1 MSVVGLDFG
10 SLNTV
15 IAAAGRGGV
24 DVVLN
29 GNSNRLN
36 PNMVGFDQS
45 RVMGEVASSTA
56 TSNYKN
62 TIKNMKRLIGLTFDD
77 PRAQAEMEGL
87 AFKCVPIQRAG
98 YKSIGVEVRSN
109 DEDKVIPIEAVA
121 GMMVKHMGG
130 IVAQKTSE
138 SSNNMSSK
146 VPTTSVSHPLYP
158 QDWVV
163 AVPGYYTDAQKRA
176 FLTGCEVAGIKGI
189 LRLIHETTAT
199 ALAYGIFKDIRKEF
213 TTENPTNIMFL
224 DIGATAFSVSIV
236 TFEPGKLIVKSTQYD
251 TDLGGRDFDLV
262 IAQWLADSF
271 EEKYKNKLG
280 GKKPMDQPKVRI
292 KLLIAAEKAK
302 KTLSP
307 AGVREARIN
316 LECLMNDLDFNIK
329 LEAPKF
335 EKMVQPLLDR
345 LIAPLQRALDEAKL
359 TPDQLSSVEIVGGA
373 TRVSCLKRTLSTYL
387 KLDMNATN
395 YGLSTTMNADE
406 AVARGAALQSAILSP
421 RFRVAPYE
429 ITEYQPYPVL
439 ISWDGDDHTPA
450 ESGEGESSGVNSVI
464 MFDRAS
470 SFPLVRRVT
479 LKRQGEFQVIASY
492 DQVAEEYGLLLHS
505 SVPSNIAAFKIKAPT
520 GCENKVRV
528 NIKQDIHGIIT
539 LSSVQMVEEIDEEE
553 TPATPASDEKQ
564 EETPKEDAKKEE
576 PEKKKKIKK
585 TNLDYVIV
593 RPMEWTKAEFD
604 AAYEAEVEME
614 NHDRV
619 VKETSDMRNELE
631 SYIYGMRDKII
642 SASHLAPY
650 CTDDEKTSFSENL
663 GKTENWLYE
672 DGFDAV
678 KSVYAQKLQELK
690 TYGDPVQSRFFQ
702 AQHRPNAIS
711 VLQRSIEKYKNWLN
725 SAANEEKYAHI
736 TDDEK
741 LKCHG
746 KCDEISS
753 WMYEMLDK
761 QGVAPTYAEPAV
773 TIAQIQEKNKEI
785 SDVVNPIMM
794 KPAPKPKP
802 VPPAE
807 EKKKEESNAEG
818 PMETDD
824 TSEKKSE
831 PMETDNASEKMDT
844 TS

>member
-24 DVVLN
+24 DVILN

-45 RVMGEVASSTA
+45 RAMGEAAATTA

-62 TIKNMKRLIGLTFDD
+62 TIKNMKRMIGLTFDD

-87 AFKCVPIQRAG
+87 AYTCVPIQRSG
-98 YKSIGVEVRSN
+98 YQSIGVKVRSS
-109 DEDKVIPIEAVA
+109 DEEKIIPIEAVA

-130 IVAQKTSE
+130 IVAKKTAE
-138 SSNNMSSK
+138 STKDTPAN

-199 ALAYGIFKDIRKEF
+199 ALAYGIFKDIKKEF
-213 TTENPTNIMFL
+213 NKENPTNVMFI
-224 DIGATAFSVSIV
+224 DIGATAYSVNIV

-262 IAQWLADSF
+262 IAQWIADSF
-271 EEKYKNKLG
+271 EEKFKNKLG

-292 KLLIAAEKAK
+292 KLLAAAEKAK
-302 KTLSP
+302 KTMSP
-307 AGVREARIN
+307 FGVREARVN
-316 LECLMNDLDFNIK
+316 LECLMNDLDFNCK
-329 LEAPKF
+329 LEASKF
-335 EKMVQPLLDR
+335 EEMVQPLLDR

-359 TPDQLSSVEIVGGA
+359 TVEQLSSVEIVGGG
-373 TRVSCLKRTLSTYL
+373 TRVSCLKRTLSKFL

-395 YGLSTTMNADE
+395 NGLSTTMNADE

-429 ITEYQPYPVL
+429 IIEYQPYPIL
-439 ISWDGDDHTPA
+439 ISWDGDASTDD
-450 ESGEGESSGVNSVI
+450 GEGSAPNSVI

-470 SFPLVRRVT
+470 NFPLVRRVT
-479 LKRQGEFQVIASY
+479 LKRQGEFQVTASY
-492 DQVAEEYGLLLHS
+492 DQVAEEYGLLFHS

-520 GCENKVRV
+520 GSDNKVRV

-539 LSSVQMVEEIDEEE
+539 LSSVQMVEEIEEEE
-553 TPATPASDEKQ
+553 TPAEKQ
-564 EETPKEDAKKEE
+564 EKDEVKKDE
-576 PEKKKKIKK
+576 PDKKKKIKK
-585 TNLDYVIV
+585 TNLEYTIV

-604 AAYEAEVEME
+604 AAFEAEVEMD

-631 SYIYGMRDKII
+631 SYIYSMRDKII
-642 SASHLAPY
+642 SQSHLAPY
-650 CTDDEKTSFSENL
+650 CTDDERTSFSDNL
-663 GKTENWLYE
+663 EKTENWLYE

-690 TYGDPVQSRFFQ
+690 QFGDPMQSRFYQ

-725 SAANEEKYAHI
+725 SAASEEKYAHI
-736 TDDEK
+736 TDEEK
-741 LKCHG
+741 LKCHS

-753 WMYEMLDK
+753 WMYDMLDK
-761 QGVAPTYAEPAV
+761 QGSAPLYTDPV
-773 TIAQIQEKNKEI
+773 FTIAQIQQKNKELTNVI
-785 SDVVNPIMM
+785 TPIMT

-802 VPPAE
+802 APAPAAE
-807 EKKKEESNAEG
+807 EKKKESAE
-818 PMETDD
+818 PMATDEK
-824 TSEKKSE
+824 EKKNESE
-831 PMETDNASEKMDT
+831 SMDTDSEKMDT
-844 TS
+844 SS

>member
-1 MSVVGLDFG
+1 
-10 SLNTV
+10 
-15 IAAAGRGGV
+15 
-24 DVVLN
+24 
-29 GNSNRLN
+29 
-36 PNMVGFDQS
+36 
-45 RVMGEVASSTA
+45 MGDT
-56 TSNYKN
+56 
-62 TIKNMKRLIGLTFDD
+62 
-77 PRAQAEMEGL
+77 
-87 AFKCVPIQRAG
+87 
-98 YKSIGVEVRSN
+98 
-109 DEDKVIPIEAVA
+109 
-121 GMMVKHMGG
+121 
-130 IVAQKTSE
+130 
-138 SSNNMSSK
+138 SSN

-199 ALAYGIFKDIRKEF
+199 ALAYGIFKDIKKEF
-213 TTENPTNIMFL
+213 TKENPTNVMFL
-224 DIGATAFSVSIV
+224 DIGASAYSVSIV
-236 TFEPGKLIVKSTQYD
+236 SFEPGKLIVKSTQYD
-251 TDLGGRDFDLV
+251 TDLGGRDFDLS
-262 IAQWLADSF
+262 IAQWIADSF

-292 KLLIAAEKAK
+292 KLLAAAEKAK

-307 AGVREARIN
+307 FGVREARIG

-329 LEAPKF
+329 LEASTF
-335 EKMVQPLLDR
+335 EAMVQPLLDR
-345 LIAPLQRALDEAKL
+345 LIPPLQRALDEAKF
-359 TPDQLSSVEIVGGA
+359 TPDQLSSVEIVGGG
-373 TRVSCLKRTLSTYL
+373 TRVSCLKRTLSKYL

-395 YGLSTTMNADE
+395 NGLSTTMNADE

-429 ITEYQPYPVL
+429 IIEYQPYPIL
-439 ISWDGDDHTPA
+439 ISWDGDSNIPT
-450 ESGEGESSGVNSVI
+450 ESGEGESNAPNSVI

-470 SFPLVRRVT
+470 NFPLVRRVT

-505 SVPSNIAAFKIKAPT
+505 SVPSNIATFKIKAPT
-520 GCENKVRV
+520 GSENKVRV

-539 LSSVQMVEEIDEEE
+539 ISSVQMVEEIEEEE
-553 TPATPASDEKQ
+553 TPATPAAGEKQ
-564 EETPKEDAKKEE
+564 EEQPKEDAKKEE

-614 NHDRV
+614 NHDRI

-642 SASHLAPY
+642 SASNLAPY
-650 CTDDEKTSFSENL
+650 CTDDERTSFSESL
-663 GKTENWLYE
+663 EKTENWLYE
-672 DGFDAV
+672 DGFDAA

-690 TYGDPVQSRFFQ
+690 KCGDPMQSRFYQ

-736 TDDEK
+736 TDEEK
-741 LKCHG
+741 LECHE

-761 QGVAPTYAEPAV
+761 QGAAPTYVDPVV
-773 TIAQIQEKNKEI
+773 TIAQIQEKNKELTNA
-785 SDVVNPIMM
+785 VTPIMT

-802 VPPAE
+802 APPAE
-807 EKKKEESNAEG
+807 EMEKEEGNAEAK
-818 PMETDD
+818 PMETDNA
-824 TSEKKSE
+824 SEEKAE

-844 TS
+844 SS